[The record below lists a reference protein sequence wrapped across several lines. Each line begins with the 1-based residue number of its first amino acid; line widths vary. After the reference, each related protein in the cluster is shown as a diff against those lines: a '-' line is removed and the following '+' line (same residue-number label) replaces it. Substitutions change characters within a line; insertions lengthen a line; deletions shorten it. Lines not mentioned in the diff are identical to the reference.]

1 MFETIMTVIRSADFQ
16 LEKVLDRI
24 RFYHAKGQLS
34 TDEMEQ
40 LMLSARARAVETMG
54 VDAKTEILA
63 LWSAVHELQRKV
75 AELTPVDPDEP
86 DEPPEEEIPEYV
98 QPTGAHDA
106 YNTGDK
112 VRYNG
117 KVYVCKMDNCVWS
130 PDAYPAGWEL
140 VE

>member
-1 MFETIMTVIRSADFQ
+1 MFQTIMSVIRSKDFD

-24 RFYHAKGQLS
+24 RFYHAKGQI
-34 TDEMEQ
+34 TTEEMEQ
-40 LMLSARARAVETMG
+40 LIASARARAVETMG
-54 VDAKTEILA
+54 IDAKTEILA

-75 AELTPVDPDEP
+75 EELTPVDPDEP
-86 DEPPEEEIPEYV
+86 DEQDEDIPEWV

-117 KVYVCKMDNCVWS
+117 KVYICKIDNCVWS
-130 PDAYPAGWEL
+130 PDAYPDGWEL
-140 VE
+140 ME